1 MAQHITFFDG
11 AFGTY
16 YFEKTR
22 DYKPCELA
30 NIHSADVVV
39 DIHRQY
45 IAAGAQAIKT
55 NTYSVNSLIFGDE
68 SQRRQIIRNAMI
80 NAKNAT
86 LDTDVAVFCDIG
98 YINSDKEEASFEY
111 MYIAN
116 DFLKNGGENFL
127 FETLPEFTPVTKALK
142 FIKEKIPQ
150 ATIAVSFAVSQDGYS
165 KKGIYYKNLLKQ
177 ANDCPY
183 VDIVGLNCQC
193 SPSHMRNLI
202 RNLDKLEKPLL
213 AMPNSSYPSAFNGHM
228 TFDDNSDYF
237 GDKMAEIFSCGADI
251 VGGCCGTTPKHIEMT
266 VKNVHKL
273 GGKKEE
279 KKTATQQI
287 QPKNTHLTIPHICR
301 NKKIIVV
308 ELDPP
313 MDTDTTFAI
322 SAAFKL
328 KEAGVDVVTVTDS
341 PLARARADSIMVAA
355 KIKREVGIEVLPHLS
370 CRDKNQISLKGSL
383 IGASFENINNVLA
396 VTGDPVMQDI
406 FAGKAGVF
414 AFSSYGLISFI
425 NDLNDQI
432 FKTAPFSV
440 GAALNVNMANFEK
453 ELARAVKKVEKGA
466 KYFLTQPI
474 YNEKAVENFILAAKT
489 LPVPVLAGFMPPAGY
504 KNAVFLHN
512 EVSGITMDEVFIESL
527 KDKTREEVVEISTE
541 FCFELARKVAPYRGG
556 YYLMTPMK
564 RVDLTVRLSEKIRG
578 YLDGNKI

>member
-1 MAQHITFFDG
+1 MTKQLTFFDG

-30 NIHSADVVV
+30 NIHSPDIVT

-55 NTYSVNSLIFGDE
+55 NTFSVNSLIFGDE
-68 SQRRQIIRNAMI
+68 GQRKEIIRRAMI
-80 NAKNAT
+80 NATNAT
-86 LDTDVAVFCDIG
+86 AGTDVAIFCDIG
-98 YINSDKEEASFEY
+98 YINSDRDDVAFEY

-116 DFLKNGGENFL
+116 DFIKNGGQCFL
-127 FETLPEFTPVTKALK
+127 FETLPEFTPVVKAMQ
-142 FIKEKIPQ
+142 FIKEKLPQ
-150 ATIAVSFAVSQDGYS
+150 ATILVSFAVSQDGYS

-177 ANDCPY
+177 ATDCPY
-183 VDIVGLNCQC
+183 VDMVGLNCQC

-202 RNLDKLEKPLL
+202 RNLDKLTKPLL

-228 TFDDNSDYF
+228 TFDDNSEYF
-237 GDKMAEIFSCGADI
+237 GDKMAEIFSCGADL
-251 VGGCCGTTPKHIEMT
+251 VGGCCGTTPQHIRLAVEK
-266 VKNVHKL
+266 VGRL
-273 GGKKEE
+273 DGKKEE
-279 KKTATQQI
+279 KKTAAEVI
-287 QPKNTHLTIPHICR
+287 QPKNTQFTIPYMCQG
-301 NKKIIVV
+301 KKIVAV

-322 SAAFKL
+322 SAAFRL
-328 KEAGVDVVTVTDS
+328 KEAGVDIVTVTDS

-406 FAGKAGVF
+406 FSGKAGVF
-414 AFSSYGLISFI
+414 AFNSFGLISFI
-425 NDLNDQI
+425 SDLNSQT
-432 FKTAPFSV
+432 FQRAPFAV
-440 GAALNVNMANFEK
+440 GAALNVNVANFEK

-466 KYFLTQPI
+466 QYFLTQPI
-474 YNEKAVENFILAAKT
+474 YNEKAVENFILAAQT

-504 KNAVFLHN
+504 KNAVFLHH
-512 EVSGITMDEVFIESL
+512 EVSGITMDEAFIESL

-541 FCFELARKVAPYRGG
+541 FCFDLARKVAPYRGG

-578 YLDGNKI
+578 YLDENGL

>member
-1 MAQHITFFDG
+1 MAQQITFFDG

-30 NIHSADVVV
+30 NIHSPEIVT
-39 DIHRQY
+39 DIHKQY
-45 IAAGAQAIKT
+45 IQAGAQAIKT
-55 NTYSVNSLIFGDE
+55 NTYSVNSLIFSDE
-68 SQRRQIIRNAMI
+68 NQRRQIIKNAMI

-116 DFLKNGGENFL
+116 DFIKNGGENFL
-127 FETLPEFTPVTKALK
+127 FETLPEFAPITKALQ
-142 FIKEKIPQ
+142 FIKEKLPQ
-150 ATIAVSFAVSQDGYS
+150 STVLVSFAVSQDGYS

-177 ANDCPY
+177 ALDCPY
-183 VDIVGLNCQC
+183 VDMVGLNCQC

-202 RNLDKLEKPLL
+202 RNLDKLPKPLL

-228 TFDDNSDYF
+228 TFDDNSGYF
-237 GDKMAEIFSCGADI
+237 GDKMAEIFSSGADLI
-251 VGGCCGTTPKHIEMT
+251 GGCCGTTPQHIRLAVE
-266 VKNVHKL
+266 NVLKL
-273 GGKKEE
+273 NGKKEE
-279 KKTATQQI
+279 KKATAEIQQA
-287 QPKNTHLTIPHICR
+287 KNTQFTIPYMCEG
-301 NKKIIVV
+301 KKVIAV

-322 SAAFKL
+322 SAGFKL
-328 KEAGVDVVTVTDS
+328 KEAGVDVITVTDS

-355 KIKREVGIEVLPHLS
+355 KIKREVGIEVLPHIS

-396 VTGDPVMQDI
+396 VTGDPIMQDI
-406 FAGKAGVF
+406 FSGKAGVF
-414 AFSSYGLISFI
+414 AFNSFGLISFI
-425 NDLNDQI
+425 NDLNNQI
-432 FKTAPFSV
+432 FQRTPFAV
-440 GAALNVNMANFEK
+440 GAALNVNVANFEK
-453 ELARAVKKVEKGA
+453 ELARAQKKVEQGA
-466 KYFLTQPI
+466 KYLLTQPI
-474 YNEKAVENFILAAKT
+474 YNDKAVENFILAAQT
-489 LPVPVLAGFMPPAGY
+489 LSVPVLAGFMPPASY
-504 KNAVFLHN
+504 KNAVFLHH
-512 EVSGITMDEVFIESL
+512 EVSGITMDESFIESL

-541 FCFELARKVAPYRGG
+541 FCFDLAKKVAPYRGG

-564 RVDLTVRLSEKIRG
+564 RVDLTVRLTEKIRG
-578 YLDGNKI
+578 YLNENKL

>member
-1 MAQHITFFDG
+1 MAQQITFFDG

-30 NIHSADVVV
+30 NIHSADIVV

-45 IAAGAQAIKT
+45 IAAGAQAVKT
-55 NTYSVNSLIFGDE
+55 NTFSVNSVIFGDE
-68 SQRRQIIRNAMI
+68 NQRKQIIRNAMI

-86 LDTDVAVFCDIG
+86 MDTDVAVFCDIG
-98 YINSDKEEASFEY
+98 YINSDKEDVSYEY

-127 FETLPEFTPVTKALK
+127 FETLPEFAPITKALQ
-142 FIKEKIPQ
+142 FIKEKLPQ
-150 ATIAVSFAVSQDGYS
+150 STVAVSFAVSQDGYS
-165 KKGIYYKNLLKQ
+165 KKGIYYKNLLQQ
-177 ANDCPY
+177 AVDCPY

-202 RNLDKLEKPLL
+202 RNLDKMEKPLL

-228 TFDDNSDYF
+228 TFDDNSEYF

-251 VGGCCGTTPKHIEMT
+251 VGGCCGTTPKHIELAVKT
-266 VKNVHKL
+266 VEKL

-279 KKTATQQI
+279 KQTENTRITAR
-287 QPKNTHLTIPHICR
+287 NTHLTIPYMCE
-301 NKKIIVV
+301 NKKIIAV

-328 KEAGVDVVTVTDS
+328 KEAGVDIITVTDS

-370 CRDKNQISLKGSL
+370 CRDKNQISLKGSM

-406 FAGKAGVF
+406 FSGKAGVF
-414 AFSSYGLISFI
+414 AFNSFGLISFI
-425 NDLNDQI
+425 NDLNSQI
-432 FKTAPFSV
+432 FRATPFAV
-440 GAALNVNMANFEK
+440 GAALNVNVTNFDK
-453 ELARAVKKVEKGA
+453 ELTRAVKKVEKGA

-474 YNEKAVENFILAAKT
+474 YNDKAVENFILAAKT
-489 LPVPVLAGFMPPAGY
+489 LDVPVLAGFMPPASY
-504 KNAVFLHN
+504 KNAVFLHH
-512 EVSGITMDEVFIESL
+512 EVSGITMDERFIESL
-527 KDKTREEVVEISTE
+527 KDKSREEVVEISTE
-541 FCFELARKVAPYRGG
+541 YCFELAKKVADWRGG

-578 YLDGNKI
+578 YLDENKL

>member
-1 MAQHITFFDG
+1 MAQQITFFDG

-30 NIHSADVVV
+30 NIHSPEIVT
-39 DIHRQY
+39 DIHQQY
-45 IAAGAQAIKT
+45 ISAGAQAIKT
-55 NTYSVNSLIFGDE
+55 NTYSVNSLIFSDE
-68 SQRRQIIRNAMI
+68 NQRRQIIKKAMI

-116 DFLKNGGENFL
+116 EFIKNGGECFL
-127 FETLPEFTPVTKALK
+127 FETLPEFVPVTKALQ
-142 FIKEKIPQ
+142 FIKEKLPS
-150 ATIAVSFAVSQDGYS
+150 ATVLVSFAVSQDGYS

-202 RNLDKLEKPLL
+202 RNLEKLPKPLL

-228 TFDDNSDYF
+228 TFDDNSGYF
-237 GDKMAEIFSCGADI
+237 GDKMAEIFSSGADLI
-251 VGGCCGTTPKHIEMT
+251 GGCCGTTPQHIRLAVE
-266 VKNVHKL
+266 NVLKL
-273 GGKKEE
+273 NGKKEE
-279 KKTATQQI
+279 KKASAEIQ
-287 QPKNTHLTIPHICR
+287 QPKNTQFTIPYMCE
-301 NKKIIVV
+301 NKKVIAV

-322 SAAFKL
+322 SAGFKL
-328 KEAGVDVVTVTDS
+328 KETGVDVITFTDS

-406 FAGKAGVF
+406 FSGKPGVF
-414 AFSSYGLISFI
+414 AFNSFGLISFI
-425 NDLNDQI
+425 NDLNSQI
-432 FKTAPFSV
+432 FARTPFAV
-440 GAALNVNMANFEK
+440 GGALNVNVANFEK
-453 ELARAVKKVEKGA
+453 ELARAQKKVEQGA

-474 YNEKAVENFILAAKT
+474 YNDKAVENFIIAAKT
-489 LPVPVLAGFMPPAGY
+489 LPVPVLAGFMPPASY
-504 KNAVFLHN
+504 KNAVFLHH
-512 EVSGITMDEVFIESL
+512 EVSGITMDESFIESL

-541 FCFELARKVAPYRGG
+541 FCFDLAKKVAPYRGG

-564 RVDLTVRLSEKIRG
+564 RVDLTVRLTEKIRG
-578 YLDGNKI
+578 YLDENKF

>member
-1 MAQHITFFDG
+1 MAQQITFFDG

-30 NIHSADVVV
+30 NIHSADIVV

-45 IAAGAQAIKT
+45 ITAGAQAVKT
-55 NTYSVNSLIFGDE
+55 NTFSVNSVIFGDE
-68 SQRRQIIRNAMI
+68 NQRKQIIRNAMI

-86 LDTDVAVFCDIG
+86 MDTDVAIFCDIG
-98 YINSDKEEASFEY
+98 YINSDKEDVSYEY

-127 FETLPEFTPVTKALK
+127 FETLPEFAPITKALQ
-142 FIKEKIPQ
+142 FIKEKLPQ
-150 ATIAVSFAVSQDGYS
+150 STVAVSFAVSQDGYS
-165 KKGIYYKNLLKQ
+165 KKGIYYKNLLQQ
-177 ANDCPY
+177 AVECPY

-202 RNLDKLEKPLL
+202 RNLDKMEKPLL

-228 TFDDNSDYF
+228 TFDDNSEYF

-251 VGGCCGTTPKHIEMT
+251 VGGCCGTTPKHIELAVKT
-266 VKNVHKL
+266 VEKL

-279 KKTATQQI
+279 KQTENTRITAR
-287 QPKNTHLTIPHICR
+287 NTHLTIPYMCE
-301 NKKIIVV
+301 NKKIIAV

-328 KEAGVDVVTVTDS
+328 KEAGVDIITVTDS

-370 CRDKNQISLKGSL
+370 CRDKNQISLKGSM

-406 FAGKAGVF
+406 FSGKAGVF
-414 AFSSYGLISFI
+414 AFNSFGLISFI
-425 NDLNDQI
+425 NDLNSQI
-432 FKTAPFSV
+432 FRATPFAV
-440 GAALNVNMANFEK
+440 GAALNVNVTNFDK

-474 YNEKAVENFILAAKT
+474 Y
-489 LPVPVLAGFMPPAGY
+489 
-504 KNAVFLHN
+504 
-512 EVSGITMDEVFIESL
+512 
-527 KDKTREEVVEISTE
+527 
-541 FCFELARKVAPYRGG
+541 
-556 YYLMTPMK
+556 
-564 RVDLTVRLSEKIRG
+564 
-578 YLDGNKI
+578 